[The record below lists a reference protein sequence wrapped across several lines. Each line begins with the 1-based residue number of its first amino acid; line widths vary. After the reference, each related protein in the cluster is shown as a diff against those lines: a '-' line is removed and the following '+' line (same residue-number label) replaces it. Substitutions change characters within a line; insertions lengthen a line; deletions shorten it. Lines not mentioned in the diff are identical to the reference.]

1 MPVLRHQIYC
11 YEFIFA
17 FKFLRIILSKKL
29 TDSTILAKT
38 AIYAITT
45 EAVGSP
51 EERVEYGIMLSRL

>member
-11 YEFIFA
+11 YDFLFA
-17 FKFLRIILSKKL
+17 FKFLRIIFSKKL

-45 EAVGSP
+45 VAVGSP
-51 EERVEYGIMLSRL
+51 EERV